1 MRRGR
6 HFHRSDSEHAR
17 PLIPHYSHSTSAA
30 QKYTLMSGCADHD
43 RDPQSPRTCTP
54 TMNTSQKTN
63 RDRRRGFANDVLLEG
78 VVREQEQSV
87 FFRDLQMA
95 TKKGKHSLV
104 LKYNVLGKEFVDDL
118 LDVLE
123 ILITR
128 RISLKL
134 SYKRRSTSRIT
145 S

>member
-1 MRRGR
+1 
-6 HFHRSDSEHAR
+6 
-17 PLIPHYSHSTSAA
+17 
-30 QKYTLMSGCADHD
+30 
-43 RDPQSPRTCTP
+43 
-54 TMNTSQKTN
+54 
-63 RDRRRGFANDVLLEG
+63 
-78 VVREQEQSV
+78 
-87 FFRDLQMA
+87 MA

-134 SYKRRSTSRIT
+134 SYKRRSTSKIT